1 MKKAIMFTTTLMFA
15 VALTGCASDKEVNPL
30 HQEEAIPVT
39 SHTPIDVNMVNTEG
53 VKVGTATLTETT
65 EGVKI
70 HLEAEGLEPGTKAI
84 HLHETGKC
92 EAPDFKSAGAHYNP
106 GQREHGFDNPKGFH
120 AGDLPN
126 IEVTE
131 KGTVNVEITATNV
144 NLKQGEKNTLL
155 DEDGSAIVIH
165 AQPDDYKTNPAGNA
179 GDRIV
184 CGVISK
190 K

>member
-1 MKKAIMFTTTLMFA
+1 MLKKAIMFFTTLVFA
-15 VALTGCASDKEVNPL
+15 IALTACASDKEVNPK

-39 SHTPIDVNMVNTEG
+39 SHTPIHVNMVNTEM
-53 VKVGTATLTETT
+53 VKVGTATLKETP

-70 HLEAEGLEPGTKAI
+70 HLEAEGLEPGTRAI
-84 HLHETGKC
+84 HIHETAKC
-92 EAPDFKSAGAHYNP
+92 EAPDFKSAGGHYNP

-126 IEVTE
+126 IEVTD

-144 NLKQGEKNTLL
+144 TLKQGQENTLL

-165 AQPDDYKTNPAGNA
+165 AQADDYKTNPAGNA

-184 CGVISK
+184 CGVIK